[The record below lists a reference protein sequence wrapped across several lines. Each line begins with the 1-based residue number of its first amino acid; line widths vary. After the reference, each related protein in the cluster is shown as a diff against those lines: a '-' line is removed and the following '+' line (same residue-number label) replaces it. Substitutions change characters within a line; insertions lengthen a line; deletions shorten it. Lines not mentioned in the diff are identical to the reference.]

1 MKTYIVLLGMMI
13 SVLAC
18 DKGSVGSVG
27 SDEDR
32 IMSSKEMA
40 PSMEESQSSGG
51 QQTDAVQMPEQ
62 KVIRSGFVTVKVNDA
77 LKSKKEVETIIA
89 KHKAYIGNEQF
100 DNTDYNATYHMQIRV
115 PAENLD
121 AFVADLESIDGE
133 VTN

>member
-13 SVLAC
+13 SILAC
-18 DKGSVGSVG
+18 DKGSVGSMG

-40 PSMEESQSSGG
+40 PSMEEGQSSGG
-51 QQTDAVQMPEQ
+51 QADAVQVTEQ

-100 DNTDYNATYHMQIRV
+100 DNTD
-115 PAENLD
+115 
-121 AFVADLESIDGE
+121 
-133 VTN
+133 